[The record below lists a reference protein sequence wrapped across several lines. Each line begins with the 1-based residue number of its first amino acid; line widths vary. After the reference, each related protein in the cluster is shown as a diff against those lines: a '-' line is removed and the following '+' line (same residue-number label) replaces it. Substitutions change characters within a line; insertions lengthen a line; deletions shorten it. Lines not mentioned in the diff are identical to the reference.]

1 MAPDGLKVG
10 DIFEDYGIK
19 HIITKVLTEGPARY
33 EAKVY
38 EGPEKEVK
46 EEVKEVKEKAVEEKT
61 EAKPKT
67 TRKKT
72 TAKK

>member
-38 EGPEKEVK
+38 EGPEVK
-46 EEVKEVKEKAVEEKT
+46 EEVKEVAEEKT
-61 EAKPKT
+61 EPKT